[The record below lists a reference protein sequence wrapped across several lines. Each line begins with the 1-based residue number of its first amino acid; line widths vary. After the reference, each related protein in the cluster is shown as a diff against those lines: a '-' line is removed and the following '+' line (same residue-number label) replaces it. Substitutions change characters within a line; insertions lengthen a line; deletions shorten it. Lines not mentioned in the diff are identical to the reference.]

1 MAGEKTAVLAINAAA
16 LAANITI
23 DVATALAPDGKG
35 HKSAHAMD
43 VWSGESLGTVTT
55 ISREVPPHG
64 NIFVTLSNPT
74 AVGGSSAAAD
84 AEGGALASSS
94 V

>member
-1 MAGEKTAVLAINAAA
+1 MAGEKTAVVAINAAA

-64 NIFVTLSNPT
+64 NIFLTLSNPT